1 MLTSRHAISNSTTM
15 FFSSVDL
22 SVPSACLSLCS
33 CQVCVA
39 SGSLLH
45 PSLTWR
51 VWEVLWFEQPPPQ
64 SLSVLTPLP
73 HTSSPIK
80 ASSAQTLAGANP
92 RNVSLQGC
100 MRNTWP
106 SQFSLTYCPDLERPC
121 IFRNLPGA
129 RALLNWSDCGHFGG
143 SHNVQMKGWNIA
155 ARTQNDR
162 STYGKSTEVTWSQLV
177 QRLAH

>member
-15 FFSSVDL
+15 FFFSVDL

-33 CQVCVA
+33 CQVCGA

-64 SLSVLTPLP
+64 SLSLLTLLP
-73 HTSSPIK
+73 HTSGPIK

-92 RNVSLQGC
+92 QNVSLQGC
-100 MRNTWP
+100 MCNTWP
-106 SQFSLTYCPDLERPC
+106 SQFSFRYYPDLEQFSASSEICQEPEH
-121 IFRNLPGA
+121 FSA
-129 RALLNWSDCGHFGG
+129 NWSDCGHFGG
-143 SHNVQMKGWNIA
+143 LHMSRWKVE
-155 ARTQNDR
+155 T
-162 STYGKSTEVTWSQLV
+162 L
-177 QRLAH
+177 QRGHKMI